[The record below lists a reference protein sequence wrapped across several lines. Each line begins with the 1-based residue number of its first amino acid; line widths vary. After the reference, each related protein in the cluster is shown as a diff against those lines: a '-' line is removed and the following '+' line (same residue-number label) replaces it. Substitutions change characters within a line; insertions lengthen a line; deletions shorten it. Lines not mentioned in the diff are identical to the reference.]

1 MGEASKHILFIMGV
15 SGCGKSTIG
24 QLLAEALDYPFF
36 DGDDFHPEANIKK
49 MTAGMPLTDEDRY
62 AWLLALNELAKNNKK
77 KGAVIACSALKENYR
92 ALLQK
97 GIDNGVDFI
106 YLKGSFQEVLERLQQ
121 RKDHYMPV
129 ELLRSQ
135 FETLSPPKNA
145 IVVAISQPP
154 EIIVNSIL
162 TTLESRD
169 IN

>member
-1 MGEASKHILFIMGV
+1 MGQASKHILFIMGV
-15 SGCGKSTIG
+15 SGSGKSTIG
-24 QLLAEALDYPFF
+24 KLLAEALGYSFF
-36 DGDDFHPEANIKK
+36 DGDDFHPKVNIEK
-49 MTAGMPLTDEDRY
+49 MASGKSLNDEDRY
-62 AWLLALNELAKNNKK
+62 EWLLSLNELAKKNLE
-77 KGAVIACSALKENYR
+77 KGAVIACSALKESYR
-92 ALLQK
+92 DLLQN
-97 GIDNGVDFI
+97 GIGTGVEFI
-106 YLKGSFQEVLERLQQ
+106 YLKGSFQEILERLQQ